1 MSETVLTSQNCQ
13 RDSLDLLNQY
23 ARCICAALEEP
34 INPLL
39 LNGAA
44 LAMRKSIE
52 FMAAYLRHH
61 HRRRALPFPS
71 TGKGLISGHDSRYEI
86 HAGQIRIDGADPNT
100 IAQFIGNRED
110 STGLKGLADA
120 LSSVLHYQP
129 SGTTPEAEKAALVKE
144 TRAIMDCIPRY
155 QRLLSDFLHMTRL
168 APEESSSLARF
179 SLIPAQDLEKKAQAI
194 GALFVF
200 HIRNEIA
207 SGCVWND
214 FYSQI
219 INACFDATR
228 SNGGIDNPMLYI
240 YTLYAAIRKLA
251 ERTGWIVLE
260 RSAPDALAKLKEK
273 GSVTLESFLQEDF
286 RNLIGGEFIDEWDD
300 VRGHIQWVQFKT
312 NPGMHWCDA
321 DRSASLIDSKS
332 EMARDFFSKNGVIS
346 GLISIGGSLMSR
358 TVQAVTDQPDSV
370 RKLVDR
376 GSNDVIELKREI
388 DELKERESRRLEKE
402 KRENRS
408 SRILT
413 AVLISAIIAA
423 LLFIFVKNFP
433 LPWDPWPRLADAPI
447 YRTQWDEMPEIR
459 VAVGDQT
466 LTEDGVNV
474 VYADGSAVLCIE
486 AHCDGAYSQRY
497 AADKRFARVRGF
509 SINGNGLALFQK
521 RVGGVTWNISAAA
534 NTTSDE
540 LQPGW
545 HEIAVQAVGAGDGK
559 VVSGV
564 ELNAATGWRSYRMLV
579 LDRNAKAGWTLLNES
594 RNLYALTKNGLSI
607 QEGDSLQAECKAE
620 ITEGLVLE
628 YAWNNSGW

>member
-71 TGKGLISGHDSRYEI
+71 TGKGLINGHDSRYEI

-207 SGCVWND
+207 SG
-214 FYSQI
+214 
-219 INACFDATR
+219 
-228 SNGGIDNPMLYI
+228 
-240 YTLYAAIRKLA
+240 
-251 ERTGWIVLE
+251 
-260 RSAPDALAKLKEK
+260 
-273 GSVTLESFLQEDF
+273 
-286 RNLIGGEFIDEWDD
+286 
-300 VRGHIQWVQFKT
+300 
-312 NPGMHWCDA
+312 
-321 DRSASLIDSKS
+321 
-332 EMARDFFSKNGVIS
+332 
-346 GLISIGGSLMSR
+346 
-358 TVQAVTDQPDSV
+358 
-370 RKLVDR
+370 
-376 GSNDVIELKREI
+376 
-388 DELKERESRRLEKE
+388 
-402 KRENRS
+402 
-408 SRILT
+408 
-413 AVLISAIIAA
+413 
-423 LLFIFVKNFP
+423 
-433 LPWDPWPRLADAPI
+433 
-447 YRTQWDEMPEIR
+447 
-459 VAVGDQT
+459 
-466 LTEDGVNV
+466 
-474 VYADGSAVLCIE
+474 
-486 AHCDGAYSQRY
+486 
-497 AADKRFARVRGF
+497 
-509 SINGNGLALFQK
+509 
-521 RVGGVTWNISAAA
+521 
-534 NTTSDE
+534 
-540 LQPGW
+540 
-545 HEIAVQAVGAGDGK
+545 
-559 VVSGV
+559 
-564 ELNAATGWRSYRMLV
+564 
-579 LDRNAKAGWTLLNES
+579 
-594 RNLYALTKNGLSI
+594 
-607 QEGDSLQAECKAE
+607 
-620 ITEGLVLE
+620 
-628 YAWNNSGW
+628 